1 MPIYSNRLL
10 GSGPRQPA
18 TGAFILG
25 FAFGAFFDGILL
37 HQILQW
43 HHLLS
48 LAQGASFRDM
58 RMQILADGL
67 FHMACYFL
75 AGVGVL
81 LTWNGRRTASS
92 DRVILAWAVLG
103 FAAWQFTDVLVV
115 HWAIGLHRVRVDVS
129 DPLLWD
135 IGWLVVFGLLPLIAG
150 IRLVRN
156 SSRKDTGRP
165 GRSQVMLSVAVTFAG
180 ALSALP
186 LAGASTVVIFKDSI
200 NASEAFL
207 AVTSAGGRPIW
218 STPRGEIMIIDL
230 PVWRDTELYA
240 KGALLVTSAIWFGC
254 FPALYSDRWRSLE
267 QSYNN
272 ETLI

>member
-75 AGVGVL
+75 AG
-81 LTWNGRRTASS
+81 
-92 DRVILAWAVLG
+92 
-103 FAAWQFTDVLVV
+103 
-115 HWAIGLHRVRVDVS
+115 
-129 DPLLWD
+129 
-135 IGWLVVFGLLPLIAG
+135 
-150 IRLVRN
+150 
-156 SSRKDTGRP
+156 
-165 GRSQVMLSVAVTFAG
+165 
-180 ALSALP
+180 SA
-186 LAGASTVVIFKDSI
+186 
-200 NASEAFL
+200 
-207 AVTSAGGRPIW
+207 
-218 STPRGEIMIIDL
+218 
-230 PVWRDTELYA
+230 
-240 KGALLVTSAIWFGC
+240 C
-254 FPALYSDRWRSLE
+254 C
-267 QSYNN
+267 
-272 ETLI
+272 